1 MKMFGL
7 ARTNPVFAV
16 APLLIAQVL
25 IAQETVDLSTDAKMR
40 SEELEHSQILHTLHM
55 LTDRYG
61 PRVTGTPNHELA
73 AKWAV
78 SQMTQWGMKNGHLE
92 PWEFGHPGWLNETAD
107 GHIIAPVKEN
117 LKFEILAW
125 TPSTKGKV
133 TGSVIQIVAPEGP
146 MPPADPAAA
155 AAGGRGGR
163 GGGGGRGGP
172 VRLGPTKDEMTAW
185 VAATKEKV
193 KGKIVMVG
201 KAAVIPV
208 NFDPPAKRQNDET
221 VKAQY
226 DPNNPNGGRGRG
238 GRGAGAGR
246 GAVPPDPNRLTAAQ
260 VGDQIDAMLVSSGA
274 LIRIND
280 AARGEG
286 IIVAQQHR
294 GYDPATAVPTVIV
307 RNDDYGRM
315 ERLIDDGEDVQ
326 MTFDIVN
333 HIYPEGHT
341 SYNAIAEIPGSDKA
355 DEIVML
361 GGHLDSWHS
370 ATGATDNAIGC
381 AIMMEAAHLIE
392 AAGIKPRRTIRVA
405 LWSGEEEGLLG
416 SLAYVKAHF
425 GTAEDPKPEWF
436 KLDAY
441 FNVDTGT
448 GRIRGA
454 GVFGPPEAAAVI
466 RPVLAQFAEWGVG
479 GALPSSS
486 RMVGGTDS
494 TSFNNAGLPGIGMS
508 QDPIEYNSMTHHT
521 NLDTY
526 ERIVPD
532 DVKKDAVIVAAQ
544 LLHLA
549 NRDQMLP
556 RFTKETMPPP
566 VPART
571 F

>member
-1 MKMFGL
+1 M
-7 ARTNPVFAV
+7 
-16 APLLIAQVL
+16 
-25 IAQETVDLSTDAKMR
+25 TD
-40 SEELEHSQILHTLHM
+40 
-55 LTDRYG
+55 
-61 PRVTGTPNHELA
+61 
-73 AKWAV
+73 
-78 SQMTQWGMKNGHLE
+78 WGMKNGHLE
-92 PWEFGHPGWLNETAD
+92 KWEFGHPGWLNETAD

-117 LKFEILAW
+117 LKFEVLAW

-146 MPPADPAAA
+146 PAPVDPAA

-163 GGGGGRGGP
+163 GGGGRGGP
-172 VRLGPTKDEMTAW
+172 ARLGPTKDEMAAW
-185 VAATKEKV
+185 VAANKDKV
-193 KGKIVMVG
+193 KGKLVMVG

-238 GRGAGAGR
+238 GRGGAGAGR
-246 GAVPPDPNRLTAAQ
+246 GGEPDPNRLTAAQ
-260 VGDQIDAMLVSSGA
+260 VGDQIDAMLVASGA

-315 ERLIDDGEDVQ
+315 ERLLEDGENVQ
-326 MTFDIVN
+326 MTFDIQN
-333 HIYPEGHT
+333 HIYPEGKT
-341 SYNAIAEIPGSDKA
+341 SYNAIAEIPGTDKA

-381 AIMMEAAHLIE
+381 SIMMEAAHLIE

-416 SLAYVKAHF
+416 SLAYVKEHF
-425 GTAEDPKPEWF
+425 GTAEAPKPEWF

-454 GVFGPPEAAAVI
+454 GVFGPPEAAAVL

-479 GALPSSS
+479 GALPSNS
-486 RMVGGTDS
+486 RAVGGTDS

-508 QDPIEYNSMTHHT
+508 QDPIEYSSMTHHT

-544 LLHLA
+544 VLQLA

-556 RFTKETMPPP
+556 RFTKETMPAP
-566 VPART
+566 VPVRQ

>member
-1 MKMFGL
+1 MDVDYIESLSYPVSIMKKLGL
-7 ARTNPVFAV
+7 ILTVS
-16 APLLIAQVL
+16 LIAL
-25 IAQETVDLSTDAKMR
+25 AQENVDLTNDAKMR
-40 SEELEHSQILHTLHM
+40 SEELENSKILHTLHM

-78 SQMTQWGMKNGHLE
+78 SEMTSWGMKNGHLE

-117 LKFEILAW
+117 LKFEVLAW

-133 TGSVIQIVAPEGP
+133 TASVIQVFPPEGP
-146 MPPADPAAA
+146 LAPAPE
-155 AAGGRGGR
+155 AGTGRGGR
-163 GGGGGRGGP
+163 GP
-172 VRLGPTKDEMTAW
+172 AAPAHLGPTKEEMAAW
-185 VAATKEKV
+185 VAANKDKV
-193 KGKIVMVG
+193 KGKMVMIG

-221 VKAQY
+221 VKANY
-226 DPNNPNGGRGRG
+226 DPNNPNAGRG
-238 GRGAGAGR
+238 GRGGFGA
-246 GAVPPDPNRLTAAQ
+246 AAATPDPNRLTAAQ
-260 VGDQIDAMLVSSGA
+260 VGDEIDKMLVANGA

-315 ERLIDDGEDVQ
+315 ERLIADGDDVK

-333 HIYPEGHT
+333 HIYPEGKT

-355 DEIVML
+355 DEVVML

-381 AIMMEAAHLIE
+381 AIMMEAARLIQQ
-392 AAGIKPRRTIRVA
+392 AGIKPRRTIRVA

-425 GTAEDPKPEWF
+425 GTAENPKPEWF

-448 GRIRGA
+448 GKIRGA

-466 RPVLAQFAEWGVG
+466 RPVLKQFEEWGVG
-479 GALPSSS
+479 GALPTSS
-486 RMVGGTDS
+486 RAVGGTDS

-526 ERIVPD
+526 ERIIPD

-549 NRDQMLP
+549 NRNEMLP
-556 RFTKETMPPP
+556 RFSKDKMPAP
-566 VPART
+566 VAPRQ